1 MFRLLSFISSLI
13 LILFEINGKK
23 FLVKTGDE
31 ELETEYEDFEME
43 DEDVEI
49 DIKNDIER
57 YFLQISPINATKLI
71 PNWSKVGEKVV
82 QINFIIV
89 GSKLSISFQNSFIF
103 LPHLDSES
111 KLCSDKNQ
119 IGL

>member
-31 ELETEYEDFEME
+31 DLETEYEDFEME

-71 PNWSKVGEKVV
+71 PNWSKISWRESCTG
-82 QINFIIV
+82 QFYNSRNQTFHF
-89 GSKLSISFQNSFIF
+89 LS
-103 LPHLDSES
+103 
-111 KLCSDKNQ
+111 
-119 IGL
+119 